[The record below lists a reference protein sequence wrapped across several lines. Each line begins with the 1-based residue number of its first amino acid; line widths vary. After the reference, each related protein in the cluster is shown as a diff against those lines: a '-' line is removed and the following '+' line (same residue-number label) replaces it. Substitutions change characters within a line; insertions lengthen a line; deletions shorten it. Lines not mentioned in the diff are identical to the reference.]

1 MCKPVHL
8 RVENNQTAFSRAY
21 GEGQTIEIPIAHGEG
36 NYYADAA
43 TIAELEEQGRV
54 VFRYADNPNGSLND
68 IAGIVN
74 KRGNVLG
81 MMPHPERAVE
91 LLLGSKDGRGVFES
105 LKAK

>member
-1 MCKPVHL
+1 M
-8 RVENNQTAFSRAY
+8 
-21 GEGQTIEIPIAHGEG
+21 
-36 NYYADAA
+36 
-43 TIAELEEQGRV
+43 

-91 LLLGSKDGRGVFES
+91 LLLGSEDGKGVFES